1 MFLRI
6 LKQSF
11 TKAKKQ
17 KKLALLTIFL
27 ASLLISSLLNIS
39 IDIGDK
45 MANELKAYG
54 ANINIVPKGEDLS
67 LEIGGVNYNLLK
79 GKSFLEEK
87 DLAKIKDIFWR
98 NNIMGF
104 APFLKTKVKIKRLK
118 EVYLIGTYFEKN
130 VPVPDEEDFITG
142 VNTVFPYWG
151 IEGKRPKENSN
162 EVLIG
167 YTLAK
172 ENNINIGDTLSIKN
186 IKTNEE
192 DSIIVVGILKNS
204 SIADKNIV
212 ANLSLAQ
219 KSSKLIG
226 KVQSISVSALTIP
239 ENALSKK
246 ARKDTDALNSLEYDK
261 WYCSAYVSSIAYQI
275 SENMPNSIVNPIWK
289 IASSEGKIIKKIQLL
304 MLIITLATL
313 ISSCMGISSFMSTSI
328 IERSSE
334 IGLMKALGA
343 DIKKIYL
350 MFLTEIIIIAIIGS
364 FFGFIFGIFLSQLIG
379 FTIFSSFI
387 KIKFIVLP
395 ISLAISSIISL
406 LASFIPFKMIKSL
419 SPTEVLYERK

>member
-67 LEIGGVNYNLLK
+67 LEIGGVNYNPLK

-104 APFLKTKVKIKRLK
+104 APFLKTKVKIKGLK

-142 VNTVFPYWG
+142 VNTIFPYWE